1 MAAELGQRMLEKND
15 DLQEQLEGL
24 RQENLNIV
32 QVRMGNNHSS
42 YCTVATVQCYSTFI
56 NSLITICCDMALITT
71 PWASTCKTNVP
82 TVFSSRQRIPQ
93 AQHTETHYPNP
104 HTETLTHSLRP

>member
-32 QVRMGNNHSS
+32 QVRMGNNHKFLLYSS
-42 YCTVATVQCYSTFI
+42 YSTVLQYFYKFTDNNLLWYGA
-56 NSLITICCDMALITT
+56 NHHAMG
-71 PWASTCKTNVP
+71 
-82 TVFSSRQRIPQ
+82 
-93 AQHTETHYPNP
+93 QH
-104 HTETLTHSLRP
+104 L